1 MSAPAFLI
9 AEGGPA
15 QCRREAVPVVENT
28 SSGTP
33 RFRNRDHVAINAL
46 WIGVHFQ
53 DAALMTILVPALLL
67 MLAPADHLKVLAILS
82 TIAAIAAAI
91 VPPFA
96 GALSDQSYRRGGD
109 RRVQTAVILAI
120 DTIALVVMAQ
130 VSTIF
135 ALGGAVVIAT
145 VALMSGSTVY
155 QVLLPEIVPRKLWG
169 TAAGFRGAM
178 TLVGT
183 IVGLLIAALLPPREA
198 LLVDALGV
206 GLSALTLFFVPRSP
220 AYVENTAGGGATIR
234 DRWDFIVT
242 MVGRGWIVLGMTLL
256 NTYVLFFFHD
266 VLGIKN
272 ASYSTGIV
280 AGAALV
286 GAVASS
292 VAAGVLSDK
301 LDRRL
306 VVCLSG
312 LPMTLA
318 ALGFGLLPDPNIIFV
333 FSALFGL
340 GYGGVFSVGW
350 ALALDS
356 VPQLG
361 DVARDLGVWGTLSNL
376 PMVAAPAIGALIIK
390 HGTTPSDGYRWL
402 FITAGACFFLGSL
415 TVLAVRNANG
425 RAAA

>member
-1 MSAPAFLI
+1 M
-9 AEGGPA
+9 ET
-15 QCRREAVPVVENT
+15 T
-28 SSGTP
+28 STE
-33 RFRNRDHVAINAL
+33 RFRNRDHLAINAL

-67 MLAPADHLKVLAILS
+67 VLAPANHTNVLAVLS
-82 TIAAIAAAI
+82 TIAAIATAI

-96 GALSDQSYRRGGD
+96 GALSDSSRRKGGD

-120 DTIALVVMAQ
+120 DTIALIVMAQ
-130 VSTIF
+130 VSTIVG
-135 ALGGAVVIAT
+135 LTGAVVVAT

-155 QVLLPEIVPRKLWG
+155 QVLLPEIVPRRFWG

-183 IVGLLIAALLPPREA
+183 IVGLLLAALLPARVA
-198 LLVDALGV
+198 LLADAAGV
-206 GLSALTLFFVPRSP
+206 ALSAVTLFFVPPSPPYAAAVRS
-220 AYVENTAGGGATIR
+220 AARVR
-234 DRWDFIVT
+234 DRWDLFVT
-242 MVGRGWIVLGMTLL
+242 LIGRAWIVLGMTLL
-256 NTYVLFFFHD
+256 NTYVLFFFND
-266 VLGIKN
+266 VLGIHN
-272 ASYSTGIV
+272 ASFNTGLV
-280 AGAALV
+280 AGAAMI

-318 ALGFGLLPDPNIIFV
+318 ALGFALFPDARVIFI
-333 FSALFGL
+333 FAALFGL

-350 ALALDS
+350 ALALDA
-356 VPQLG
+356 VPELG
-361 DVARDLGVWGTLSNL
+361 DVARDLGLWGTLSNL
-376 PMVAAPAIGALIIK
+376 PMVIAPALGALIIA
-390 HGTTPSDGYRWL
+390 HGSTPSDGYRWL
-402 FITAGACFFLGSL
+402 FATASASFLLGSL

-425 RAAA
+425 KPA

>member
-1 MSAPAFLI
+1 M
-9 AEGGPA
+9 
-15 QCRREAVPVVENT
+15 QRT
-28 SSGTP
+28 SIE

-46 WIGVHFQ
+46 WVGVHFQ

-67 MLAPADHLKVLAILS
+67 VLAPADHLKVLAILS
-82 TIAAIAAAI
+82 TVAAIAAAI

-96 GALSDQSYRRGGD
+96 GAFSDSARRSGGD

-120 DTIALVVMAQ
+120 DTIALIVMAQ
-130 VSTIF
+130 VSTVF
-135 ALGGAVVIAT
+135 ALSGAVVIAT
-145 VALMSGSTVY
+145 VALMSASTIY
-155 QVLLPEIVPRKLWG
+155 QVLLPEIVPRQFWG
-169 TAAGFRGAM
+169 AAAGFRGAM

-183 IVGLLIAALLPPREA
+183 IVGLVLAALLPAHVA
-198 LLVDALGV
+198 LLADAAGV
-206 GLSALTLFFVPRSP
+206 ALSAATLLFVPPSP
-220 AYVENTAGGGATIR
+220 AYVARDPKDRAQIR
-234 DRWDFIVT
+234 DRWDFVVT
-242 MVGRGWIVLGMTLL
+242 MLGRGWIVLGMTLL
-256 NTYVLFFFHD
+256 NTYVLYFFND

-272 ASYSTGIV
+272 ASFNTGLV
-280 AGAALV
+280 AGAAMV

-318 ALGFGLLPDPNIIFV
+318 ALGFGLFPDPKIIFI
-333 FSALFGL
+333 FAALFGL

-350 ALALDS
+350 ALALDA
-356 VPQLG
+356 VPALG

-376 PMVAAPAIGALIIK
+376 PMVIAPAIGALIIK
-390 HGTTPSDGYRWL
+390 HGSTPSDGYRWL
-402 FITAGACFFLGSL
+402 FTTAGACFFCGSI

-425 RAAA
+425 KVTA